1 MKKVRA
7 FDNIEKE
14 DLKKLLAC
22 FEANHIHYSRNTTI
36 LSNLTNSSSIGV
48 IEEGSADIIR
58 YNYDGSRTY
67 IETLESGDVFGS
79 FTSIIDEGLYIIS
92 TEETDVT
99 MFSFDKLVNPC
110 RKNCP
115 FHLTLIQNTYKIINA
130 KLSKY
135 NERIE
140 ILTKKTIRDKLLS
153 YFSILSKKQI
163 NKTIILPNT
172 LTNLADYL
180 AIDRSAMMREIK
192 NLKDEGLI
200 ESKGRKIYLKY

>member
-14 DLKKLLAC
+14 DIKKMLLC
-22 FEANHIHYSRNTTI
+22 FQASNMHYTRNITI
-36 LSNLTNSSSIGV
+36 LSNLSSNSAIGI
-48 IEEGSADIIR
+48 IESGSADIIR
-58 YNYDGSRTY
+58 YNYDGSKTY
-67 IETLESGDVFGS
+67 IETLEEGDIFGS
-79 FTSIIDEGLYIIS
+79 FTSIIDEALYIIS
-92 TEETDVT
+92 TEETNVV
-99 MFSFDKLVNPC
+99 MFSYDKLITPC
-110 RKNCP
+110 KKNCP
-115 FHLTLIQNTYKIINA
+115 YHLTLISNTLQIINS

-153 YFSILSKKQI
+153 YFNILSKKQI
-163 NKTIILPNT
+163 NKSIILPNT

-180 AIDRSAMMREIK
+180 AIDRSAMMREIR

-200 ESKGRKIYLKY
+200 ESNGRKIILKY